1 MLAGEGVGCFCAHFR
16 GVCPCSSLY
25 LSSRVYQSCD
35 SRKVPSS
42 LVSGCV
48 FRTRTLIRPFHLGL
62 LRSPYLLEARSQT
75 SDDSR
80 ETQCTS
86 PASRRIS
93 AAVGSRAGLSAQHT
107 CVTQATPNDG
117 ASETRLKKPGT
128 TRGYGG
134 VSGCSGGIPSC
145 GLPRRP
151 RRWAPDAA
159 VDWTVGG
166 TRWESSLFRDVTLG
180 NVEYVVLRAFRGV
193 LALFRR
199 AVDVDGDVSRMYPLV
214 VLAFLSLSRCGQ
226 RAGISKC

>member
-25 LSSRVYQSCD
+25 LSSRVYQSCV
-35 SRKVPSS
+35 SRKVPFS
-42 LVSGCV
+42 LARGCV

-62 LRSPYLLEARSQT
+62 LRSPYLPEARSQT

-93 AAVGSRAGLSAQHT
+93 AAFGSRAGLSAQRT
-107 CVTQATPNDG
+107 RVTQATPDDG

-151 RRWAPDAA
+151 RRCARVTRRWIGRS
-159 VDWTVGG
+159 GG
-166 TRWESSLFRDVTLG
+166 HDG
-180 NVEYVVLRAFRGV
+180 NVEYVVLRAFHGV